1 MGYLQ
6 VFKLHSMNM
15 PNVKLKNLT
24 TYYFHTKYFMTP
36 FPFLTLHYDFLI
48 QSIKCEMWVVFFI
61 FFSIIGK
68 INRTIFCFLSFF
80 FFIFFFFIEKL
91 KRIVLTFPKVPKGGR
106 F

>member
-80 FFIFFFFIEKL
+80 FFIEKL
-91 KRIVLTFPKVPKGGR
+91 KRIVTHLPKSSKR
-106 F
+106 WKIQKE